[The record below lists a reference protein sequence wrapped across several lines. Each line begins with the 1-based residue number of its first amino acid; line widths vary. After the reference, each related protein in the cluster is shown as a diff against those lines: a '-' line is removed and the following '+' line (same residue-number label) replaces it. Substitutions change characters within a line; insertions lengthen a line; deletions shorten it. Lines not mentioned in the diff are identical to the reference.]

1 VSIRWACGSFVA
13 LDVDA
18 TQQSIGCRLATAER
32 DAARYR
38 FIRDELARRL
48 SLHMDATAAW
58 RVQSPPGRHPTFDA
72 AIDAMMAAEPHR
84 EEA

>member
-1 VSIRWACGSFVA
+1 M
-13 LDVDA
+13 
-18 TQQSIGCRLATAER
+18 CRFDELERIVATAER

-72 AIDAMMAAEPHR
+72 AIDSMMAAEPHR